1 MSKQVSKPYYNKMPR
16 KLIVFYIFTILLLT
30 LSCSSNNCPLNNVV
44 TCNYH
49 FYDSEGHSVKYA
61 DYLTIK
67 TLLPGYKQQ
76 YTYRKLGESTVV
88 SDERLKSYIENGYT
102 ETISEV
108 RKDTILVN
116 KSNNRDNVSVP
127 MSYTNTS
134 DTLLFQY
141 GSILYPDTIIIEHQ
155 PYPYVELPE
164 CGSYMFHT
172 LKSTRSTESGIDRI
186 EIINYKVDF
195 EGKEN
200 IKVYFNG
207 TSE

>member
-1 MSKQVSKPYYNKMPR
+1 MSIKQ
-16 KLIVFYIFTILLLT
+16 IVFSLLTTLLLT
-30 LSCSSNNCPLNNVV
+30 VSCSSNNCPLSNVV

-49 FYDSEGHSVKYA
+49 FYDSEGHPVKYA

-67 TLLPGYKQQ
+67 TLQPGYKQQ

-88 SDERLKSYIENGYT
+88 SDEPLNSYIENGYT

-116 KSNNRDNVSVP
+116 KSNNRDKVSVP
-127 MSYTNTS
+127 MSFTNTS

-141 GSILYPDTIIIEHQ
+141 GSILYPDTIIIEHN

-172 LKSTRSTESGIDRI
+172 LKSVTSTESGIDRI

-200 IKVYFNG
+200 IKVYFNES
-207 TSE
+207 SE